1 MVPNVSFSV
10 LCTVGCHIK
19 AYAWGLGCH
28 GRRNLVWHLMQPLQ
42 RGSITEKEQAAV
54 DSGGDVI
61 LQEIYKLP
69 QSA

>member
-1 MVPNVSFSV
+1 M
-10 LCTVGCHIK
+10 
-19 AYAWGLGCH
+19 
-28 GRRNLVWHLMQPLQ
+28 VWHLMQPLQ